1 MRFAIAEAKA
11 KSQLL
16 IIPPLHALHS
26 SLAGYFQGPH
36 SHPLSDIAHFLLF
49 SSESSPFF
57 KAQLKVLFLQEVLLD
72 SLPLLSA
79 PCRLLLAGSLL
90 RALKLSSFS
99 LICLFF
105 LNLNLFIFSFASDYI
120 FPFTSLK
127 WNHGIFKS

>member
-26 SLAGYFQGPH
+26 SLAGYFEGPH
-36 SHPLSDIAHFLLF
+36 SHSLSDIAHFLLF

-57 KAQLKVLFLQEVLLD
+57 KAQLKVLFLQAVLLD
-72 SLPLLSA
+72 
-79 PCRLLLAGSLL
+79 SLL
-90 RALKLSSFS
+90 RALKHSSFS

-105 LNLNLFIFSFASDYI
+105 FFNLNLFIFSFASDYI

-127 WNHGIFKS
+127 WNHGIVKS